1 LVTETHPHP
10 PLATILRSLSDAA
23 NLVTVFGLCAG
34 VVGILAVLRGEFYL
48 GGAFLGVALLCD
60 MLDGNVARRLS
71 NRSLQNARLGVQLD
85 SLADVVHG
93 GVLPSLLVVA
103 LNEHSAVSSLVAVA
117 LCVAVVL
124 RLAHFNVFGLSDG
137 GNYMGVPVIFNSLAV
152 ALAVG
157 LVPTALVGMVLL
169 AGSATL
175 AALNVLGLPV
185 PKLRGVGLWLFL
197 VTNLIAIL
205 ANLAAAL
212 ELW

>member
-1 LVTETHPHP
+1 
-10 PLATILRSLSDAA
+10 
-23 NLVTVFGLCAG
+23 
-34 VVGILAVLRGEFYL
+34 
-48 GGAFLGVALLCD
+48 
-60 MLDGNVARRLS
+60 
-71 NRSLQNARLGVQLD
+71 
-85 SLADVVHG
+85 
-93 GVLPSLLVVA
+93 
-103 LNEHSAVSSLVAVA
+103 
-117 LCVAVVL
+117 
-124 RLAHFNVFGLSDG
+124 LAHFNVFGLSDG